1 MKLNTLFL
9 TLLIGAPNVFAAN
22 IAISTTTNSRQ
33 FALEVE
39 RPLIV
44 PLSKDNFTITI
55 SELDGE
61 CPPASVQKVKFNKP
75 LALNC
80 GSPTELDLRIRFSGD
95 YAFTFNESPPSLRI
109 NRQPKT
115 AQKTTFKRSLP
126 DVQCEAYSGGEV
138 TINLNNLYKESTK
151 LRDAYSGRVV
161 EVKNNKVTL
170 TPSPDSGGLV
180 LLEKLPTV
188 DATQQQAPLNW
199 KNANIYFVMIDR
211 FNNADTSNDQS
222 YGRDRDGLDDVGTF
236 HGGDLKG
243 VTQKLDYIQSLGTDA
258 IWLSPIVEQVHGF
271 VGGGEKGSFPF
282 YAYHGYWTRDFTKID
297 QNFGGNEDLN
307 ELVKQAHQRGMKIL
321 LDVVINH
328 AGYATLADLQLDK
341 IDVVTP
347 QPNWPPQWSAWKPM
361 SGQNWHS
368 FHQQINYKSSQW
380 QHWWGKDW
388 IRATFPGYQS
398 PGNSDITS
406 SLAGL
411 PDMITESTNAVAP
424 PEWLLN
430 NAGTR
435 VAKRANF
442 TVSDYLIEWQTDWV
456 KRFGIDGFRIDTV
469 KHVEPS
475 VWKRLK
481 SESINSLETWRN
493 NNGESGLPFFMM
505 GEVWGHTAYRS
516 PYFDDGFDAL
526 INFDLQ
532 KKMDK
537 GAACFSQM
545 NNTYQNYA
553 NTIQENK
560 DFNPV
565 SYMSSHD
572 TELFFGRFNSLDM
585 QRNAANA
592 LLLTPGAIQVY
603 YGDEVARK
611 IGPYADDFHQG
622 TRSDMVWDLDKDR
635 QSLLTHWKTIAKFRK
650 DHSAIG
656 AGKHNVIKHDNAYV
670 FTRTLKDDKVV
681 VAFLGH

>member
-33 FALEVE
+33 FALEDE
-39 RPLIV
+39 RPMIV
-44 PLSKDNFTITI
+44 PLSKDNYTI
-55 SELDGE
+55 SISEVDGE
-61 CPPASVQKVKFNKP
+61 CAPVSVQKVKFNKP

-95 YAFTFNESPPSLRI
+95 YAFTFNESSTSLRI

-115 AQKTTFKRSLP
+115 SQKTTFKRLLP

-297 QNFGGNEDLN
+297 QNFGGDEDLN

-398 PGNSDITS
+398 PGISDITS

-442 TVSDYLIEWQTDWV
+442 TVSDYLIEWQTYWV

-553 NTIQENK
+553 NTIQEYK